1 MEISLFEKA
10 KRIYKSNMINE
21 WYKKNENDI
30 KFLYYYLINLSKEK
44 GININ
49 SNQNSFDE
57 FVRLVYNNKL

>member
-1 MEISLFEKA
+1 MEVSLFEKA
-10 KRIYKSNMINE
+10 KRIYKSNKINE

-30 KFLYYYLINLSKEK
+30 KSLYYYLINISKEK

-57 FVRLVYNNKL
+57 FVRLIYNNKV